1 MSSSISQIKD
11 TVAGSTPSGKHLAAI
26 LPSMGSL
33 LQVTQRA
40 TPSPGPNQLLIE
52 VKSIALNPIDY
63 YQRDHGFAIASYPA
77 VVGSDTAGIVV
88 SAGSAVPSDAP
99 KPGTRVS
106 AFAPCFFMKG
116 APDYGALQ
124 TRVLVPAVNAVP
136 LPQGLSFNEA
146 SLLPMGVLTAWSG
159 WYSIGIPRDTTYTA
173 ADKKGMLVWGGASS
187 IGSAA
192 VQIAKLMGFTV
203 YTTASKKNHEYLK
216 GLGASKVFDY
226 RGEHV
231 VENIVKAAKEDEVTV
246 QFGFDAVGQ
255 LTSCLEILKE
265 LKGEGT
271 AKLASAVPLP
281 EHLLEDSLED
291 VEVKF
296 VAAPVGVDER
306 MEFFHFVFGV
316 WLKDKLEKGEFVPSP
331 RIQVVD
337 GGLESAN
344 KALDVLKKGVSG
356 LKLVLEV

>member
-1 MSSSISQIKD
+1 M
-11 TVAGSTPSGKHLAAI
+11 A
-26 LPSMGSL
+26 
-33 LQVTQRA
+33 
-40 TPSPGPNQLLIE
+40 
-52 VKSIALNPIDY
+52 
-63 YQRDHGFAIASYPA
+63 
-77 VVGSDTAGIVV
+77 
-88 SAGSAVPSDAP
+88 
-99 KPGTRVS
+99 
-106 AFAPCFFMKG
+106 
-116 APDYGALQ
+116 
-124 TRVLVPAVNAVP
+124 
-136 LPQGLSFNEA
+136 
-146 SLLPMGVLTAWSG
+146 VLTAWSG

-187 IGSAA
+187 VGSAA
-192 VQIAKLMGFTV
+192 VQIAKLMGFKV
-203 YTTASKKNHEYLK
+203 YSTASENNHEYLK

-226 RGEHV
+226 KGEHV

-255 LTSCLEILKE
+255 LKSCLEILKE

-281 EHLLEDSLED
+281 EHFPEDLED

-296 VAAPVGVDER
+296 VAAPVDVKER

-316 WLKDKLEKGEFVPSP
+316 WLKDKLERGEFVPSP
-331 RIQVVD
+331 RIHVVD

-344 KALDVLKKGVSG
+344 KALDVLQKGVSG